1 MTNRSDG
8 TDGLHQGVQAWLRSM
23 ESSRQAL
30 EDLGR
35 TMGQSMRAGVPVT
48 AADLERV
55 VKALSLMEQASRE
68 ARDRLDGLEAR
79 EAKLAARVD
88 ALQEQLVSLTTAVST
103 LVDRVVGQG

>member
-35 TMGQSMRAGVPVT
+35 TMGQSMRAGVPLT
-48 AADLERV
+48 AADLER
-55 VKALSLMEQASRE
+55 AMLTIFQRDQSPYAFYE
-68 ARDRLDGLEAR
+68 ADLVGDVGVAVADAVPR
-79 EAKLAARVD
+79 AAED
-88 ALQEQLVSLTTAVST
+88 TE
-103 LVDRVVGQG
+103 